1 MTDINS
7 EGCKKMNVSDCNIN
21 KFIQGIDYSLVKE
34 SKFYDFYQRTVD
46 VILSLIGLI
55 VGLPLILI
63 FGLLIKLEDK
73 GPMTYKQE
81 RVGKDGKVFYIYK
94 LRSMRTDA
102 EKFGAQWAT
111 KNDPRITKVGNFIRK
126 TRIDELPQLFNI
138 LRGDMS
144 IIGPRP
150 ERPSFTIEFN
160 KDIPGFINRLAVRPG
175 LTGWAQVNG
184 GYEMTPEEKLKADI
198 YYMKHRSFFMDMNIL
213 LKTVKVVFTGE
224 GAR

>member
-1 MTDINS
+1 MADINS
-7 EGCKKMNVSDCNIN
+7 EGCNKMNVSNCNIN
-21 KFIQGIDYSLVKE
+21 KFMQGIDYSLVKE

-63 FGLLIKLEDK
+63 FGFLVKLEDK

-138 LRGDMS
+138 LKGDMS

-150 ERPSFTIEFN
+150 ERPSFTVEFN
-160 KDIPGFINRLAVRPG
+160 ENIPGFINRLAVRPG

>member
-1 MTDINS
+1 
-7 EGCKKMNVSDCNIN
+7 MNVSDCNIN
-21 KFIQGIDYSLVKE
+21 KFMQRIDYSLVKE
-34 SKFYDFYQRTVD
+34 SKFYNFYQRTLD
-46 VILSLIGLI
+46 IILSLIGLI
-55 VGLPLILI
+55 IGLPLILI

>member
-1 MTDINS
+1 
-7 EGCKKMNVSDCNIN
+7 MNVSDCNIN
-21 KFIQGIDYSLVKE
+21 KFMQRIDYSLVKE
-34 SKFYDFYQRTVD
+34 SKFYNFYQRTLD
-46 VILSLIGLI
+46 IILSLIGLI
-55 VGLPLILI
+55 IGLPLILI

-73 GPMTYKQE
+73 GPMIYKQE

>member
-7 EGCKKMNVSDCNIN
+7 EGCNKMNISDCNIN

-63 FGLLIKLEDK
+63 FGLLVKLEDK

-138 LRGDMS
+138 LKGDMS

-150 ERPSFTIEFN
+150 ERPSFTVEFN
-160 KDIPGFINRLAVRPG
+160 ENIPGFINRLAVRPG

>member
-21 KFIQGIDYSLVKE
+21 KFMQGIDYSLVKE
-34 SKFYDFYQRTVD
+34 SKFYNFYQRTLD
-46 VILSLIGLI
+46 IILSLIGLI
-55 VGLPLILI
+55 IGLPLILI

-184 GYEMTPEEKLKADI
+184 GYEMTPSLKLI
-198 YYMKHRSFFMDMNIL
+198 YII
-213 LKTVKVVFTGE
+213 
-224 GAR
+224 

>member
-21 KFIQGIDYSLVKE
+21 KFMQGIDYSLVKE
-34 SKFYDFYQRTVD
+34 SKFYNFYQRTLD
-46 VILSLIGLI
+46 IILSLIGLI
-55 VGLPLILI
+55 IGLPLILI

>member
-7 EGCKKMNVSDCNIN
+7 EGCNKMNISDYNIN

-63 FGLLIKLEDK
+63 FGLLVKLEDK

-138 LRGDMS
+138 LKGDMS

-150 ERPSFTIEFN
+150 ERPSFTVEFN
-160 KDIPGFINRLAVRPG
+160 ENIPGFINRLAVRPG